1 MDSFLTSCSVESG
14 LVHGIGADEESDTED
29 VVKDDYNNS
38 GMVTENRFSLPFLLK
53 SLSTRAEHLPFWQWL
68 LAQFLLCFLSQN
80 PENM

>member
-29 VVKDDYNNS
+29 VVKDDYNNNNP
-38 GMVTENRFSLPFLLK
+38 GMVTENRFS
-53 SLSTRAEHLPFWQWL
+53 WL
-68 LAQFLLCFLSQN
+68 LAQFLFRFLSQN